1 MEALDLSLALPLPW
15 QTELWARLQR
25 QREAGQLPHALLLAG
40 PAGVGKRR
48 FATALG
54 AALLCQHPAQGIACG
69 RCRTCALLSAGT
81 HPDWT
86 WLAPEEKGKAIKID
100 WVRELVL
107 SMAQTAQQGGH
118 KLAVLEPAEAMNRN
132 AANAL
137 LKTLE
142 EPSGSTLLMLI
153 SDSPA
158 RLLPTI
164 RSRCQRLDFPLPP
177 TPAARAWLTPIA
189 GSDARLEI
197 ALDEAGQ
204 RPLLARQLLEADGLE
219 RRQQLATGLA
229 EMMSGALSPLAL
241 AEKWQEVDWD
251 DLLDWLKARVGSALR
266 CRSQNTTPRD
276 VAVAQLARLDAA
288 ALFVWFDRLQN
299 VHQHSRAGGNPNR
312 LLALE
317 ALLIDLCGVVNVT
330 NAGPPPVHL
339 GSRR

>member
-1 MEALDLSLALPLPW
+1 MDALDLSLALPLPW

-54 AALLCQHPAQGIACG
+54 AALLCQSPEQGIACG
-69 RCRTCALLSAGT
+69 HCRTCSLLTAGT

-86 WLAPEEKGKAIKID
+86 WLTPEEKGKAIKID
-100 WVRELVL
+100 WVRDLVL
-107 SMAQTAQQGGH
+107 SMAQTAQQGGR

-142 EPSGSTLLMLI
+142 EPSGSTVLILI

-164 RSRCQRLDFPLPP
+164 RSRCQRLDFPVPP
-177 TPAARAWLTPIA
+177 TQASRSWLEPIA
-189 GSDARLEI
+189 GSAARLDM

-219 RRQQLATGLA
+219 RRQALATALA
-229 EMMSGALSPLAL
+229 ELMAGTLSPLVL

-251 DLLDWLKARVGSALR
+251 DLLDWLKARVGAALR
-266 CRSQNTTPRD
+266 CRQDGRALD
-276 VAVAQLARLDAA
+276 AAVEQLARLDASV
-288 ALFVWFDRLQN
+288 LFTWFDRLQS

-312 LLALE
+312 LLVLE
-317 ALLIDLCGVVNVT
+317 ALLIDLSNAVNIT
-330 NAGPPPVHL
+330 NVGPSPVHL